1 MFATIKVKN
10 NNKYFIQMRMGIKIF
25 YSIDDNFKT
34 DAIISFQ
41 NAHIYNRPKI
51 IYTLYTYYDEKI

>member
-1 MFATIKVKN
+1 
-10 NNKYFIQMRMGIKIF
+10 MRMGIKIF